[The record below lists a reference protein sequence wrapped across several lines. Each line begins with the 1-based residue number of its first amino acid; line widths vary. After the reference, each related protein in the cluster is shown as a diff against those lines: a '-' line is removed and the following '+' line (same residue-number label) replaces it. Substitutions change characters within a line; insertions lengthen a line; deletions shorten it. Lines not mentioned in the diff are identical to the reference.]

1 MKAHLREK
9 KAQERQF
16 LDQLLN
22 GKILQNYGIPV
33 PIKADLRK
41 YQQVCSS
48 NSYFVICTY
57 RCFEPMKV
65 YRCPSF
71 NRLIKTNK
79 ILYILTS
86 YTNFRME

>member
-65 YRCPSF
+65 YRCTWF
-71 NRLIKTNK
+71 NRLIKTKNTIYFN
-79 ILYILTS
+79 ILY
-86 YTNFRME
+86 